1 MISPRYLVAFT
12 GHRNLSNPAP
22 VARALREA
30 LQGLQKRVE
39 AAGGKL
45 EFYGSIAYGADTL
58 AVEAARALN
67 IPVHLILPK
76 AIVTD
81 PATGQPDPRK
91 GFAAD
96 FWDGDPAAGGTF
108 RESDWNRAFTQIRD
122 AQSGVNGGTIR
133 TTLGSQVAPECYYD
147 TGLKMLEAADALL
160 AVWDHQEARG
170 LGGTA
175 EIVQMARKAS
185 KPCVI
190 IPADGGAP
198 EFLDIERLARDEEN
212 RAIFQQVDEF
222 SRTCAAPDP
231 EREED
236 FSTLFKRLEVC
247 SNVKAKH
254 FRDTLVK
261 MIKWHGAATIV
272 AALAAILPQVDLP
285 WKIALAVLALTE
297 ACLVSMALWRNA
309 QLHRGKVHEKWMET
323 RFATELMRGLHDS
336 GGLLDPLHPLITHH
350 HPKWRRFAVT
360 AGLMLRRESPP
371 VDDWRTALRSYVEV
385 RLRHPNWRIGQIAY
399 FTTKQGEAEP
409 HFHRTLLWGRIFGW
423 MALIVVCGALAFKCY
438 VITAKTVHLPY
449 PHAVTEDGATWMSW
463 LAVITFSFLPIALP
477 LLAGVFISLRSALDS
492 GRRTFR
498 YKELAD
504 RLTTAACV
512 MESLRTESSAR
523 TAVANTE
530 EVLLDELI
538 EWHLA
543 EQQNGAH

>member
-1 MISPRYLVAFT
+1 MIFPRYLVAFT

-22 VARALREA
+22 IASALRDA
-30 LQGLQKRVE
+30 LQGLQNKVE

-58 AVEAARALN
+58 AVEAARELN

-76 AIVTD
+76 AVVFD
-81 PATGQPDPRK
+81 PATGRPDPRK

-96 FWDGDPAAGGTF
+96 FWDGDPAAGGIF
-108 RESDWNRAFTQIRD
+108 RASDWARAHRQIED
-122 AQSGVNGGTIR
+122 ARAGVNGGTLRI
-133 TTLGSQVAPECYYD
+133 TSGSQVAPECYYD

-160 AVWDHQEARG
+160 AVWDHQAARG

-175 EIVQMARKAS
+175 EIVQMAKSAS

-190 IPADGGAP
+190 IPADGGEP
-198 EFLDIERLARDEEN
+198 EVLHIERLARDEES

-222 SRTCAAPDP
+222 SRTCAAQD
-231 EREED
+231 EAREED
-236 FSTLFKRLEVC
+236 FSTLFKRLEAC
-247 SNVKAKH
+247 SNNKAKL

-285 WKIALAVLALTE
+285 WKIALALLAFTE

-309 QLHRGKVHEKWMET
+309 QLHRGKVHEQWMET

-360 AGLMLRRESPP
+360 AGLKLRRESPP
-371 VDDWRTALRSYVEV
+371 VDDWRAALRTYIDV

-399 FTTKQGEAEP
+399 FTKKQGEAEP
-409 HFHRTLLWGRIFGW
+409 HFLRTLHWGRVFGW
-423 MALIVVCGALAFKCY
+423 LAMIVVSGALAFKCY

-449 PHAVTEDGATWMSW
+449 PHAVTEDDATWMSW

-498 YKELAD
+498 YKELAE
-504 RLTTAACV
+504 RLTTAGV
-512 MESLRTESSAR
+512 VLESLQTESSAR

-530 EVLLDELI
+530 EILLDELI